1 MKKTKF
7 ELKKYNEERN
17 AIIKEIKD
25 FNTPVGELPLQ
36 KYKYISN
43 DKTIY
48 IYQNDEN
55 QVINF
60 WIYRGY
66 EASVELIYSSGGK
79 EIIYNNIDS
88 NYIKQ
93 IKELKDNW
101 YYVEIS
107 Y

>member
-25 FNTPVGELPLQ
+25 
-36 KYKYISN
+36 
-43 DKTIY
+43 
-48 IYQNDEN
+48 
-55 QVINF
+55 
-60 WIYRGY
+60 
-66 EASVELIYSSGGK
+66 
-79 EIIYNNIDS
+79 
-88 NYIKQ
+88 
-93 IKELKDNW
+93 NW